1 MKKTSRTKSGRPE
14 NHDQT
19 MICDI
24 DRSVSVHSWIQAVSL
39 TIINKCRKSIQTD
52 DCRKSYEKRSYQIV
66 YLYSCK

>member
-1 MKKTSRTKSGRPE
+1 MKKASRTKSGRPE

-39 TIINKCRKSIQTD
+39 IYHK
-52 DCRKSYEKRSYQIV
+52 
-66 YLYSCK
+66 